1 MVAVLLLYPF
11 GSFMASGRKARQTHW
26 LDRVVLAVSSPLQ
39 RGLTA
44 AVDGVAGAWREYVAL
59 RGVQDENS
67 SLKAENQQLRGE
79 VNRLQE
85 ARGENERL
93 KRMLGYTETAAGR
106 LVLARIVG
114 VNPAAAPLSLRIDR
128 GESDGVR
135 RGMPVVTP
143 DGVVGYV
150 HRVSSGYSDVVLIT
164 DPNSKL
170 AVRAQRSRARATA
183 SGGGGNQLLHLENA
197 LRTEDLEEGDLIIT
211 SGTDGIY
218 PSGLVVGR
226 VTSIQR
232 KSYGMFQAA
241 EIIPAVDIA
250 RLEEVLVMVAPSAR
264 PEFPVDSRAVT
275 GGVR

>member
-11 GSFMASGRKARQTHW
+11 GSFMASGRKGRQTNW
-26 LDRVVLAVSSPLQ
+26 LDRVVLAISSPLQ
-39 RGLTA
+39 RGLTV
-44 AVDGVAGAWREYVAL
+44 AVDGVADAWREYAAL
-59 RGVQDENS
+59 RGVRDENTA
-67 SLKAENQQLRGE
+67 LRAENQQLRAE

-85 ARGENERL
+85 ARAENERL
-93 KRMLGYTETAAGR
+93 KRMLGYTQSSATR
-106 LVLARIVG
+106 QVPARVVG

-135 RGMPVVTP
+135 RGLPVVTP

-150 HRVSSGYSDVVLIT
+150 HRVGGSYSDVVLIT

-170 AVRAQRSRARATA
+170 AVKAQRSRARATA
-183 SGGGGNQLLHLENA
+183 SGAGGNQLLRLENA

-218 PSGLVVGR
+218 PTGLVVGR
-226 VTSIQR
+226 VTAIER

-250 RLEEVLVMVAPSAR
+250 RLEEVLVLIAPSAR
-264 PEFPVDSRAVT
+264 QDFPVDGRVT